1 MTRARR
7 NFVLFAVAV
16 AGAGWLGVAADL
28 AGGAELANDAA
39 FSDSG
44 GTPGMLVF
52 ILGPVV
58 TAVVLFFAS
67 RDGAG
72 PLGLT
77 LRFPHRTRWFT
88 AALLLYPVITAVSVG
103 AGLAVGAVTFSWTG
117 SEPLVA
123 AFLTVFAVQVI
134 KNPIEEFIFRGY
146 GTRTAMALSLP
157 SRLAPHLLVGVV
169 WSAWHLPLYLMWT
182 SAADMRLVT
191 SLSWPL
197 FLVLMF
203 AGLTAAAV
211 LYGEVRVRT
220 GSIWPGVVLHSMTN
234 AIATPL
240 VVNGHLGFTGHA
252 DALFSPIA
260 SSVVVMVLFGA
271 LGLLLVSGRRPDQ
284 APAPRPERDPAVVL
298 TTLHEAHGEFPG

>member
-1 MTRARR
+1 VTRART

-16 AGAGWLGVAADL
+16 VGAGWLGVAADRA
-28 AGGAELANDAA
+28 AGTELANDAA

-44 GTPGMLVF
+44 GTPGMLLF

-58 TAVVLFFAS
+58 TALVLYFVS

-72 PLGLT
+72 GLGLT
-77 LRFPHRTRWFT
+77 LRFPHRARWF
-88 AALLLYPVITAVSVG
+88 AAAAALYPVVTAVSVG
-103 AGLAVGAVTFSWTG
+103 LGIAAGAVTFTMTG
-117 SEPLVA
+117 SEPLLA
-123 AFLTVFAVQVI
+123 AFLTVLAVQLI

-146 GTRTAMALSLP
+146 GTRTAMALGLP
-157 SRLAPHLLVGVV
+157 GKVTPHLLVGVV

-182 SAADMRLVT
+182 SDADMRLVT
-191 SLSWPL
+191 SLSWPG
-197 FLVLMF
+197 FLALMF

-211 LYGEVRVRT
+211 LYGELRVRT

-240 VVNGHLGFTGHA
+240 IVNGHLGFTGHS

-260 SSVVVMVLFGA
+260 GSVVVMVLFGA
-271 LGLLLVSGRRPDQ
+271 LGLLLVSRRV
-284 APAPRPERDPAVVL
+284 PRRLDRAEPVQVPLAEADPAVVR
-298 TTLHEAHGEFPG
+298 